1 MSNLSDYFG
10 LTPEQLFVGSSNQE
24 SWGHR
29 LYSPEGRLAFGFPVQ
44 PVEHMVEGKVTLD
57 RTKEGIL
64 ILNFFADT
72 PFCGFIF
79 RYKDEAVKVDTDP
92 FVGVVVRD
100 KIDGTSVS
108 IVDGFLLPVRSGLD
122 YEQSTILAE
131 TLATQANLSRME
143 KSRQLD
149 LELQNILGNIN

>member
-29 LYSPEGRLAFGFPVQ
+29 LYAPDGRMAFGFPVQ
-44 PVEHMVEGKVTLD
+44 HEKHMVEGMVTLD
-57 RTKEGIL
+57 KTTRGLLVLT
-64 ILNFFADT
+64 FRAST
-72 PFCGFIF
+72 PFYGFKF

-92 FVGVVVRD
+92 FVGVIVRD
-100 KIDGTSVS
+100 EAEGTSVS
-108 IVDGFLLPVRSGLD
+108 IVDGFLMPVKSGINR
-122 YEQSTILAE
+122 EQSTILAE
-131 TLATQANLSRME
+131 TLASEANLSRIE
-143 KSRQLD
+143 KSTRLD